1 LVFGLAGGIWYWQ
14 GTYENEVVSD
24 SLIPAK
30 PSAKTN
36 PPPPPS
42 GPTELDMMEIKVESS
57 VQKERI
63 GRIDGADGFKVRKDG
78 LSDLYIK
85 AVAYENAKSWSNA
98 AINYTNYVEGCKALL
113 ALNNERNL
121 ADKNR
126 KIAEAAKVGAEG
138 ADSAKYV
145 SVQWNEALA
154 NAKIAG
160 EKFAAME
167 FAKASHL
174 YEKAAGQFL
183 ECELNA
189 KKESERLKKEQE
201 QREVALREK
210 ERLAAVAARSF
221 ALKESKRAEDAGAK
235 EYAVKSWN
243 RIVDEWKMA
252 DALLQEKRFAE
263 AKNKFDGIAKAYADC
278 IEETQRAKIARE
290 RQVLEALATNPGK
303 VLKKDLFTPKLKKYE
318 WIYTEILRVQGE
330 LSALLGTFTE
340 EVSEVQE
347 KRKEF
352 NELLEQFVELMEKD
366 GLGDKAR
373 KALKSWAGS
382 EGVIEKPSSDEPSY
396 FIYEVKSGDSLD
408 RIAQKYQITVTE
420 IIKVNKIRSNFFRL
434 WVCQKLKIPINKSV
448 SNKSVSKVQLW
459 EGGPYWADRNI
470 GAEKPEDYG
479 YYFWWGDTI
488 GYKREGDKWVAS
500 DGSNTN
506 FSFSKD
512 NTPTYDK
519 SFPELESE
527 GWIEK
532 KNGTYTLTSKHDAA
546 QAHLGGAW
554 RMPTRDEFDNLV
566 EKCDWTWTTRNGKNG
581 YVVRGRGNYASKSIF
596 LPAVGHGNR
605 TSLNNAGSLGY
616 YWSSVPYSGSYCAC
630 SLFFYSGDHST
641 DYYNRLYGQS
651 VRPLQG
657 FTK

>member
-1 LVFGLAGGIWYWQ
+1 MAALAKKPEDRPKSCVAVLEGAYGKREKELELGVSSRGTREACERPRQPHQGLFGNIAAIILLVFGLIGGIWYWQ
-14 GTYENEVVSD
+14 GTHENEVVSD
-24 SLIPAK
+24 SLIPVK

-36 PPPPPS
+36 PPPSPS
-42 GPTELDMMEIKVESS
+42 GPTESDVTEIKVESS

-63 GRIDGADGFKVRKDG
+63 GRIDDADGFKVRKDG

-243 RIVDEWKMA
+243 RIVDNWKKA
-252 DALLQEKRFAE
+252 DALLKEKRFAE
-263 AKNKFDGIAKAYADC
+263 AKNKFDEIAKAYREC
-278 IEETQRAKIARE
+278 SKETENTKREVEERKKKEEQLRLL
-290 RQVLEALATNPGK
+290 QLA
-303 VLKKDLFTPKLKKYE
+303 
-318 WIYTEILRVQGE
+318 
-330 LSALLGTFTE
+330 
-340 EVSEVQE
+340 E
-347 KRKEF
+347 KRKQMQSLQGKWKCET
-352 NELLEQFVELMEKD
+352 EWTSIGITMKMMY
-366 GLGDKAR
+366 
-373 KALKSWAGS
+373 
-382 EGVIEKPSSDEPSY
+382 SY
-396 FIYEVKSGDSLD
+396 D
-408 RIAQKYQITVTE
+408 
-420 IIKVNKIRSNFFRL
+420 FR
-434 WVCQKLKIPINKSV
+434 
-448 SNKSVSKVQLW
+448 
-459 EGGPYWADRNI
+459 AD
-470 GAEKPEDYG
+470 
-479 YYFWWGDTI
+479 
-488 GYKREGDKWVAS
+488 
-500 DGSNTN
+500 
-506 FSFSKD
+506 
-512 NTPTYDK
+512 
-519 SFPELESE
+519 
-527 GWIEK
+527 
-532 KNGTYTLTSKHDAA
+532 GTYTAITS
-546 QAHLGGAW
+546 HL
-554 RMPTRDEFDNLV
+554 
-566 EKCDWTWTTRNGKNG
+566 NG
-581 YVVRGRGNYASKSIF
+581 YVVNTGTWSQTGSTLILNDSGEIVSYVK
-596 LPAVGHGNR
+596 VG
-605 TSLNNAGSLGY
+605 SE
-616 YWSSVPYSGSYCAC
+616 
-630 SLFFYSGDHST
+630 
-641 DYYNRLYGQS
+641 
-651 VRPLQG
+651 
-657 FTK
+657 TKKYIHKKP

>member
-1 LVFGLAGGIWYWQ
+1 MAALAKKPEDRPKSCVAVLEGAYGKREKELELGVSSRGTREACERPRQPHQGLFGNIAAIILLVFGLIGGIWYWQ
-14 GTYENEVVSD
+14 GTHENEVVSD
-24 SLIPAK
+24 SLIPVK

-36 PPPPPS
+36 PPPSPS
-42 GPTELDMMEIKVESS
+42 GPTESDVTEIKVESS

-63 GRIDGADGFKVRKDG
+63 GRIDDADGFKVRKDG

-243 RIVDEWKMA
+243 RIVDNWKKA
-252 DALLQEKRFAE
+252 DALLKEK
-263 AKNKFDGIAKAYADC
+263 
-278 IEETQRAKIARE
+278 
-290 RQVLEALATNPGK
+290 
-303 VLKKDLFTPKLKKYE
+303 
-318 WIYTEILRVQGE
+318 
-330 LSALLGTFTE
+330 
-340 EVSEVQE
+340 
-347 KRKEF
+347 
-352 NELLEQFVELMEKD
+352 
-366 GLGDKAR
+366 
-373 KALKSWAGS
+373 
-382 EGVIEKPSSDEPSY
+382 
-396 FIYEVKSGDSLD
+396 
-408 RIAQKYQITVTE
+408 
-420 IIKVNKIRSNFFRL
+420 
-434 WVCQKLKIPINKSV
+434 
-448 SNKSVSKVQLW
+448 
-459 EGGPYWADRNI
+459 
-470 GAEKPEDYG
+470 
-479 YYFWWGDTI
+479 
-488 GYKREGDKWVAS
+488 
-500 DGSNTN
+500 
-506 FSFSKD
+506 
-512 NTPTYDK
+512 
-519 SFPELESE
+519 
-527 GWIEK
+527 
-532 KNGTYTLTSKHDAA
+532 
-546 QAHLGGAW
+546 
-554 RMPTRDEFDNLV
+554 
-566 EKCDWTWTTRNGKNG
+566 
-581 YVVRGRGNYASKSIF
+581 
-596 LPAVGHGNR
+596 
-605 TSLNNAGSLGY
+605 
-616 YWSSVPYSGSYCAC
+616 
-630 SLFFYSGDHST
+630 
-641 DYYNRLYGQS
+641 
-651 VRPLQG
+651 
-657 FTK
+657 